1 MEHLL
6 SDEAIIGLYQ
16 RRDETAIPETDK
28 KYRSYLYTIAHHI
41 LGNAEDCE
49 ECLSDT
55 YFKTWN
61 AIPPAIP
68 RIFRAFLAKI
78 TRNTAFDRQDSA
90 NCQKRV
96 PPSLCDPLTDLED
109 FLPGPSTEELLE
121 ARTIA
126 KIISAYLDRLSDR
139 QLYIFISRYYF
150 LFPIR
155 HIAQKL
161 HVSQS
166 TVNKE
171 LAAMKQELRKNLENG
186 GIDL

>member
-6 SDEAIIGLYQ
+6 SDETIIELYH
-16 RRDETAIPETDK
+16 RRDETAIPATDR
-28 KYRSYLYTIAHHI
+28 KYRSYLYTIAQQI
-41 LGNAEDCE
+41 LNNAEDSE

-55 YFKTWN
+55 YYKTWN
-61 AIPPAIP
+61 AIPPAMP

-78 TRNTAFDRQDSA
+78 TRNTAFDRRDSA
-90 NCQKRV
+90 QCQRRV
-96 PPSLCDPLTDLED
+96 PASLCDSLSDFES
-109 FLPGPSTEELLE
+109 FLPSVSMDKLLE

-126 KIISAYLDRLSDR
+126 KIISAYLDQLPDR
-139 QLYIFISRYYF
+139 RLYIFISRYYF
-150 LFPIR
+150 LSPIR
-155 HIAQKL
+155 HIAEKL

-171 LAAMKQELRKNLENG
+171 LAAMKRELRKQLENG